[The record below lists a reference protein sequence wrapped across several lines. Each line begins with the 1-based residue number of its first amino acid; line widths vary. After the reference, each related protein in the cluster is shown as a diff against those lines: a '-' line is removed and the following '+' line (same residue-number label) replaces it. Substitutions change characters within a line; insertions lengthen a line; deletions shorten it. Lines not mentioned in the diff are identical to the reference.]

1 MADLILKQWVSVI
14 DRRTTIIC
22 LHAAGQ
28 IRSVLEPFDTLN
40 GQMDMPPA
48 HVHCR
53 AIAVPW
59 MAGFVNVQRQD
70 ANAELQN
77 RPLKQRRIG
86 PGGVLAVKLP
96 PAALPGTTVPIPVV
110 IPIEEIQAQDD
121 PDASV

>member
-28 IRSVLEPFDTLN
+28 IREVLEPFNTLN
-40 GQMDMPPA
+40 GDMDMPPA

-59 MAGFVNVQRQD
+59 MAGFVNVQRAE
-70 ANAELQN
+70 ANAELQR
-77 RPLKQRRIG
+77 RPMKQRRIG
-86 PGGVLAVKLP
+86 PGGQLAVQLP
-96 PAALPGTTVPIPVV
+96 PAALPGTGVPIPVV
-110 IPIEEIQAQDD
+110 IPVDPVTDD
-121 PDASV
+121 E